1 MTVLY
6 SLFRSGCSS
15 RATGEALVITEAIGC
30 YSLLGM
36 DGNPIKCTWNGSDLF
51 LTQLVHLHV

>member
-15 RATGEALVITEAIGC
+15 RATGEALVITEAMGC

-36 DGNPIKCTWNGSDLF
+36 DGNPIKCTWNVPGMAVTYS
-51 LTQLVHLHV
+51 